1 MPSNAAPSLLGESVT
16 CTKPP
21 AFNRSDGVM
30 VILSVRISPAAAAST
45 GLRSRMAMTLPQ
57 AIFGL
62 GGGRRLKGF
71 GGGACRAQEYVLWVK
86 TSGVRP
92 GAKEAADW

>member
-1 MPSNAAPSLLGESVT
+1 
-16 CTKPP
+16 
-21 AFNRSDGVM
+21 
-30 VILSVRISPAAAAST
+30 
-45 GLRSRMAMTLPQ
+45 MTLPQ

-71 GGGACRAQEYVLWVK
+71 GGGACRAQDYVLSVK